1 MLILDEVRC
10 PDCGRKLMEL
20 CGQAR
25 VKCPKCKAMVFAD
38 SNKRKESEVRHGN
51 QTD

>member
-10 PDCGRKLMEL
+10 PECGRKLMEL
-20 CGQAR
+20 SGQAR

-38 SNKRKESEVRHGN
+38 SNKRKPENVKEAKV
-51 QTD
+51 